1 MGQTKNAAQLVVGRA
16 KAVSNDDQCR
26 RRFTSM
32 VEDIA
37 GRILNPVSD
46 SKPDNAEQ
54 IGSAIN
60 HPCIICAQHTF
71 FNLTICALR
80 T

>member
-1 MGQTKNAAQLVVGRA
+1 
-16 KAVSNDDQCR
+16 
-26 RRFTSM
+26 M
-32 VEDIA
+32 VEDVA
-37 GRILNPVSD
+37 RRLLDTVGD

-54 IGSAIN
+54 IGSTV
-60 HPCIICAQHTF
+60 HHLGTVCAARTL